1 MNLRTCEECNKTF
14 NTNAAL
20 RMHKSRSRQ
29 AVRKG
34 GLSCGGNQSRRES
47 IQEQNDIIKK
57 MPQSKIREFVMS
69 ATFDKSVLLEK
80 ESKISELESL
90 NNQLQSKYT
99 ALLDLVRECYKKGK
113 TIVKPQLTNVHRNKI
128 ARLQYFKCACCTEML
143 DAVFHIDHKNRWID
157 TFDNSD
163 DNLQALCITCHGM
176 KTAQENST

>member
-1 MNLRTCEECNKTF
+1 MQTWVCKDCSCSF
-14 NTNAAL
+14 NSYNAYWKHIN
-20 RMHKSRSRQ
+20 R
-29 AVRKG
+29 
-34 GLSCGGNQSRRES
+34 
-47 IQEQNDIIKK
+47 
-57 MPQSKIREFVMS
+57 SKIAIEAGKPSCVQKIESKRRKREVDRMCRS
-69 ATFDKSVLLEK
+69 EIVEIVKQVEESDFDKSVLLEK
-80 ESKISELESL
+80 ESKISELENL